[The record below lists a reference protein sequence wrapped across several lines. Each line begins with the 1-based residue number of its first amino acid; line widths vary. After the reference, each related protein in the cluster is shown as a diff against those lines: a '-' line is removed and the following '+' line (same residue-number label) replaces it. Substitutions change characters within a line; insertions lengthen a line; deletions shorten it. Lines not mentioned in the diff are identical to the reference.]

1 MFKQFPSSL
10 PPFGPNPLS
19 ALRQPA
25 KAHAPDAADLGL
37 VKFSPPTGRPHNME
51 SETSSFRGV
60 RNNVPREWV
69 FEGSVSVRL
78 ADLGMNIP
86 ANLRRHTR
94 DKFQM
99 LMFDVTAENGFQ
111 SRAIVPVTGYSDKE
125 MAALRKNLAK
135 PSRKPII
142 LYQNERSWLAVLE
155 RPIEIAENRV
165 IKPLF
170 EEITSEA
177 TDTKMQYKDGSLII
191 RSFVS
196 RVRPNGEFVAEP
208 EILSGYPA
216 LTAYERSSYGS
227 GNPSR
232 GRPFLYLSPDVV
244 RDFGKQGTLF
254 NLPYIR
260 FNDPHLS
267 KLGFSSETIEMLG
280 ENGKPVQTQFN
291 CYTNF
296 KGIMVPLRKPSEQNF
311 DDPLLQ
317 PIRALLSVPRALWR
331 DFTDRLIL
339 NQYIDSIESIDAT
352 ALADVQGEARRHAS
366 SGQHSER
373 PVLGAVYDGPRDS
386 IAFYRDQFVVFAL
399 TLANDTK
406 VYLVDSP
413 RYGTALHVYTSSE
426 MAKLHTQGSEARKI
440 STNDPSHLRRFV
452 HDPEGRWREQLQEF
466 LLSMQGE

>member
-1 MFKQFPSSL
+1 MTDRRL
-10 PPFGPNPLS
+10 I
-19 ALRQPA
+19 
-25 KAHAPDAADLGL
+25 
-37 VKFSPPTGRPHNME
+37 KFSPPTGRPESME

-60 RNNVPREWV
+60 KNNVPREWV
-69 FEGSVSVRL
+69 FDGSISVKL
-78 ADLGMNIP
+78 ANLGMNIP
-86 ANLRRHTR
+86 PQLRRNAA
-94 DKFQM
+94 DKFQV
-99 LMFDVTAENGFQ
+99 LIFDVTAENGFQ

-125 MAALRKNLAK
+125 MTALQKNLAK
-135 PSRKPII
+135 PSRKPVI
-142 LYQNERSWLAVLE
+142 LYQNERSWVAVLE
-155 RPIEIAENRV
+155 RPIEIAESRV

-170 EEITSEA
+170 EEMTSEA

-196 RVRPNGEFVAEP
+196 RVRPNGGFSEEP

-216 LTAYERSSYGS
+216 LTAYDRPSYEAGTAV
-227 GNPSR
+227 R

-254 NLPYIR
+254 NLPFIR

-280 ENGKPVQTQFN
+280 ENGKPIQTQFN

-296 KGIMVPLRKPSEQNF
+296 KGAMVPLRKPSERDF

-317 PIRALLSVPRALWR
+317 PIRALQSVPRALWR

-339 NQYIDSIESIDAT
+339 NQYIDSIESIDAS
-352 ALADVQGEARRHAS
+352 ALADIRGEVRHHES
-366 SGQHSER
+366 SRTNSER

-413 RYGTALHVYTSSE
+413 RYGTALHAYSNPE

>member
-1 MFKQFPSSL
+1 
-10 PPFGPNPLS
+10 
-19 ALRQPA
+19 
-25 KAHAPDAADLGL
+25 
-37 VKFSPPTGRPHNME
+37 ME
-51 SETSSFRGV
+51 SETASFRGV
-60 RNNVPREWV
+60 KNNVPREWV
-69 FEGSVSVRL
+69 FDGSISVKL
-78 ADLGMNIP
+78 GNLGMNIP
-86 ANLRRHTR
+86 PQLRRNAG
-94 DKFQM
+94 DKFQV
-99 LMFDVTAENGFQ
+99 LIFDVTAENGFQ

-125 MAALRKNLAK
+125 MTALQKNLAK
-135 PSRKPII
+135 PSRKPVV
-142 LYQNERSWLAVLE
+142 LYQNETSWVAVLE
-155 RPIEIAENRV
+155 RPIEIAESRV

-170 EEITSEA
+170 EEMTSEA

-196 RVRPNGEFVAEP
+196 RVRPNGGFSEEP

-216 LTAYERSSYGS
+216 LTAYDRPSYEAGTAV
-227 GNPSR
+227 R

-254 NLPYIR
+254 NLPFIR

-280 ENGKPVQTQFN
+280 ENGKPIQTQFN

-296 KGIMVPLRKPSEQNF
+296 KGAMVPLRKPSERDF

-317 PIRALLSVPRALWR
+317 PIRALQSVPRALWR

-339 NQYIDSIESIDAT
+339 NQYIDSIESIDAS
-352 ALADVQGEARRHAS
+352 ALADIRGEVRHHES
-366 SGQHSER
+366 SRTNSER

-413 RYGTALHVYTSSE
+413 RYGTALHAYSNPE

>member
-1 MFKQFPSSL
+1 
-10 PPFGPNPLS
+10 
-19 ALRQPA
+19 
-25 KAHAPDAADLGL
+25 
-37 VKFSPPTGRPHNME
+37 ME

-60 RNNVPREWV
+60 KNNVPREWV
-69 FEGSVSVRL
+69 FEGSIAVKL
-78 ADLGMNIP
+78 ASLPTKIP
-86 ANLRRHTR
+86 AHLRRNVG
-94 DKFQM
+94 DKFQV
-99 LMFDVTAENGFQ
+99 LIFDVTAENGFQ
-111 SRAIVPVTGYSDKE
+111 SRAIIPVTDYSDKE
-125 MAALRKNLAK
+125 MIALRKNLAK
-135 PSRKPII
+135 PSRKPTI
-142 LYQNERSWLAVLE
+142 LYQNERSWVAVLE
-155 RPIEIAENRV
+155 KPIEIAENRV

-170 EEITSEA
+170 EEMTSEA
-177 TDTKMQYKDGSLII
+177 TDTKMQYKDGSLVL

-196 RVRPNGEFVAEP
+196 RVRPNKALSEEP

-216 LTAYERSSYGS
+216 LTAYDRPSYEAGTAVK
-227 GNPSR
+227 

-260 FNDPHLS
+260 FNDPLLS
-267 KLGFSSETIEMLG
+267 RLGFSSETIEMIG
-280 ENGKPVQTQFN
+280 ENGKPIQTEFN

-296 KGIMVPLRKPSEQNF
+296 KGAIVPLRKPSERDF

-317 PIRALLSVPRALWR
+317 PIRALQSVPRALWR
-331 DFTDRLIL
+331 DFIDRLIL

-352 ALADVQGEARRHAS
+352 ALAEVRGEAGNHES
-366 SGQHSER
+366 SGKNSKH

-386 IAFYRDQFVVFAL
+386 IAFYRDQFVVFGL
-399 TLANDTK
+399 TLANDAK

-413 RYGTALHVYTSSE
+413 RYGTALHAYSCPE

-452 HDPEGRWREQLQEF
+452 HDSEGRWREQLQEF